1 MPILDMSSKKTISIN
16 PNLFSVGGKKGK
28 TKTLKK
34 SKPKPNKNLIKP
46 NTLKKNLL
54 QRIKDHQKEAQ
65 KKVKI
70 SVDSENKEEDVE
82 KAKEFTND
90 FNNTL
95 NYLNQ
100 LAKDNKNKKREK
112 RQRRKKHLQ
121 STQTAQNTTLQTVN
135 TAKQQALTVNTD
147 LPKSLQS
154 NVAPVTFHN
163 TTVRIPP
170 SPPYGILKNGSKPL
184 YRDWKNKTVKRTKFD
199 SRSESIASQNGGNDN
214 NKTQSVVSNKE
225 NTASNN
231 NNITANN
238 IESNQISPQIGGDNN
253 SLSQDSDNTLT
264 RRERLKELQKKLRE
278 KTEKKQNDDLLVKTK
293 KRTFRKKYKLG
304 KSKGGSKSVS
314 VLIGNQQTRKKIQKD
329 KQTLKRK
336 SVEEIKTYLRNRGF
350 LKVGSDAP
358 IDVLRQMYE
367 SSILTGEIKNTG
379 KGVLVDNYL
388 AEITEK
394 IKNPDKKDDEDETTN
409 ELNL

>member
-1 MPILDMSSKKTISIN
+1 MSSKKTISIN
-16 PNLFSVGGKKGK
+16 PNLFSVGGKKEK

-34 SKPKPNKNLIKP
+34 SKPKPSKSLIKP

-70 SVDSENKEEDVE
+70 SVDSENKEDIE
-82 KAKEFTND
+82 KEKEFTND

-121 STQTAQNTTLQTVN
+121 STQNKQNTTLQTVN
-135 TAKQQALTVNTD
+135 TAKHQALTVNTD

-199 SRSESIASQNGGNDN
+199 SRSQNGEGQIGGNDN
-214 NKTQSVVSNKE
+214 IKTQSVVSNTE
-225 NTASNN
+225 NTITNNIVSSNN
-231 NNITANN
+231 V
-238 IESNQISPQIGGDNN
+238 SDNN
-253 SLSQDSDNTLT
+253 NSSQDSDNTLT

-304 KSKGGSKSVS
+304 
-314 VLIGNQQTRKKIQKD
+314 
-329 KQTLKRK
+329 K

-394 IKNPDKKDDEDETTN
+394 IKNPDKKDDDETTN